1 MKRTCVTTSAVGV
14 WRETKEKRNNRHRH
28 PNKKKNDTESSRR
41 WKGGTRCKYTCICL
55 TNRKKQ
61 PKRRN
66 EWEREREGKKQ
77 FDERK
82 TNGKVAHAHSDT
94 HKREKKDE
102 NGEEGKT
109 SDETLDQKR
118 NHLAISDRGKI
129 KDDQPPGG
137 GGGRK
142 KRGEQDKATHKF

>member
-1 MKRTCVTTSAVGV
+1 MG
-14 WRETKEKRNNRHRH
+14 
-28 PNKKKNDTESSRR
+28 
-41 WKGGTRCKYTCICL
+41 
-55 TNRKKQ
+55 
-61 PKRRN
+61 
-66 EWEREREGKKQ
+66 ERERKKQ